1 LLGSWILPTNLQSRI
16 CTGRGEEDGTLSRM
30 VNTEKGREG
39 CGEEKEVRKERR
51 EWRGQRERRG
61 QRSEWREG
69 TVINKSIG

>member
-1 LLGSWILPTNLQSRI
+1 
-16 CTGRGEEDGTLSRM
+16 M

-39 CGEEKEVRKERR
+39 CGEEKEGRKERR